1 MTDPLQYPST
11 TPLHDLPLLFPG
23 QSQKE
28 FFVNAALSR
37 CDALLHPVIEG
48 GAVDEPVAPEDGQ
61 AWLVA
66 ENATG
71 ALEGRTGMLA
81 VRQSGTW
88 QFVAVSDGM
97 TVFDRATG
105 QRASPSSATSSIQ
118 IQIASGRSSMAKQRG
133 AARPLGRS
141 SSRPE
146 RKARISRSHPSVA
159 AGPGGR
165 RRALRMR
172 DQGRVSP
179 PARAVPVS
187 RYTVLRA
194 AAPAYELYDVQKP
207 VVADKMPPHNVLS
220 AERLGYFIRPGKHA
234 MTPPD
239 WNVYMDFADKWL
251 K

>member
-105 QRASPSSATSSIQ
+105 QHMLFAGQWRRVGPIAPPEGGATVDTEARTVINQ
-118 IQIASGRSSMAKQRG
+118 IIAVM
-133 AARPLGRS
+133 
-141 SSRPE
+141 
-146 RKARISRSHPSVA
+146 SHC
-159 AGPGGR
+159 GIIG
-165 RRALRMR
+165 
-172 DQGRVSP
+172 
-179 PARAVPVS
+179 
-187 RYTVLRA
+187 
-194 AAPAYELYDVQKP
+194 E
-207 VVADKMPPHNVLS
+207 
-220 AERLGYFIRPGKHA
+220 I
-234 MTPPD
+234 
-239 WNVYMDFADKWL
+239 
-251 K
+251 